1 MRRFVAI
8 LAMGLVTASAVF
20 SVGSTQAA
28 DESVIRLDAALNVVT
43 WNGAAPYPIADFSD
57 TPVTRIHRWDAA
69 TQEWLSRFPGQD
81 GGTLPELHLLPRV
94 QYLLFAMAEYELD
107 VPDPNAEI
115 DPHAELRVPGPADD
129 PLRFE
134 AWWPN
139 EDSPLEDLILL
150 RSDDERLS
158 VKAEVAGGIGEIE
171 VYWVLD
177 GRLNHRGLASD
188 DVELL
193 VGKHDDARLSAVDRT
208 GQAVVVTLPRV
219 VKLPP
224 LELPEM
230 VYGVTAHLPRG
241 SVLFAPDIERWYAW
255 AVIDA
260 ALGMIAEAGLELVR
274 FGLSWKWWE
283 RSPGQIDQGHTE
295 RYDRLFR
302 TLTEHGLDAMPI
314 IYNGIPEWA
323 SGCDVSRYAHDWAA
337 CEGRPALDVS
347 EVQRHG
353 RMAASLFPYIRYW
366 QVGNEPNLDSFWS
379 GMNAEIYVDHLKAIA
394 LGIWYENPAAII
406 IAAGICCAG
415 GISGAGHVEGVEFV
429 EHIYAA
435 GFGPYH
441 DVNAIHY
448 PHWYQQADFLDRY
461 LAVMRRYGDGD
472 RPVWSTEMGRPYE
485 SDSLRQ
491 ARLIAEELE
500 WLTSRPEVQGAF
512 IYNFRS
518 DSETPYSGLV
528 RREYSDGFTP
538 KASYWAVREFL
549 IGQPKP
555 D

>member
-1 MRRFVAI
+1 MAFARILFVVAALVGAVCA
-8 LAMGLVTASAVF
+8 LAPASAE
-20 SVGSTQAA
+20 TA
-28 DESVIRLDAALNVVT
+28 DTISLQPGRNVVT
-43 WNGAAPYPIADFSD
+43 WNGAAPYPIADFTD
-57 TPVTRIHRWDAA
+57 TPVAQIHRWDAVR
-69 TQEWLSRFPGQD
+69 QEWLSHFVGQD
-81 GGTLPELHLLPRV
+81 GATLPELHLLPRV
-94 QYLLFAMAEYELD
+94 QYMLVADAQHEID
-107 VPDPNAEI
+107 VPDPLAGIN
-115 DPHAELRVPGPADD
+115 PHAGLRRDGPPDD

-134 AWWPN
+134 AYWPN

-158 VKAEVAGGIGEIE
+158 VKAEVAGGVGEVE
-171 VYWVLD
+171 VYWLLD
-177 GRLNHRGLASD
+177 GRLNHRGLESG

-193 VGKHDDARLSAVDRT
+193 PGKHDDARLYAADGS
-208 GQAVVVTLPRV
+208 GQPVVVKLPRV

-241 SVLFAPDIERWYAW
+241 SVLFAPDIERWYTW
-255 AVIDA
+255 AMIDT

-302 TLTEHGLDAMPI
+302 TMAEHGLDAMPI
-314 IYNGIPEWA
+314 IYNGIPEWV
-323 SGCDVSRYAHDWAA
+323 SGCDVSQYAHSFAV
-337 CEGRPALDVS
+337 CEGRSALDVN

-353 RMAASLFPYIRYW
+353 RMAASLFPQIRYW
-366 QVGNEPNLDSFWS
+366 QVGNEPNLDPFWS
-379 GMNAEIYVDHLKAIA
+379 GMNAWVYVAHLKAISLA
-394 LGIWYENPAAII
+394 IWYENPDAII

-415 GISGAGHVEGVEFV
+415 GQSSDKHIEGVEFV
-429 EHIYAA
+429 EHLYAA

-448 PHWYQQADFLDRY
+448 PHWYQQVDFLDRY
-461 LAVMRRYGDGD
+461 LAVMRRYDDAD

-485 SDSLRQ
+485 SDPLRQ
-491 ARLIAEELE
+491 ANKIVEELE
-500 WLTSRPEVQGAF
+500 WLTSRSEVQGAF
-512 IYNFRS
+512 IYNFRN

-528 RREYSDGFTP
+528 LREYDGGFTP
-538 KASYWAVREFL
+538 KASYWAVREF
-549 IGQPKP
+549 ITGQPP
-555 D
+555 PAD